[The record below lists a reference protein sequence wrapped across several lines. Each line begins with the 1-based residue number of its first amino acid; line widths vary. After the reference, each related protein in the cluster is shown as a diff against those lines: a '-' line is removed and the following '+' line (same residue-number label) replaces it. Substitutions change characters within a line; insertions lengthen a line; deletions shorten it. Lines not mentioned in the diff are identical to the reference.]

1 MNDER
6 EIRRRL
12 PDAAEVG
19 YWTAGDG
26 VRIRTLRLRADDRAK
41 GAILFAGGRADF
53 FEKYLESLMHWH
65 SRGWDVMAFDWR
77 GQGGSLGPG
86 VVAAETAV
94 RYPRVGKS
102 DEFALRAKALEVLLT
117 ALSAAVGGVRARGV

>member
-65 SRGWDVMAFDWR
+65 SRGWDVTAFDWR
-77 GQGGSLGPG
+77 GQGGSLDP
-86 VVAAETAV
+86 VVDAAKTAV
-94 RYPRVGKS
+94 RYPRVGHIDDLDRKS
-102 DEFALRAKALEVLLT
+102 TRLN
-117 ALSAAVGGVRARGV
+117 SSH